1 MVDQLVA
8 QVIGL
13 EVGLLSCQAR
23 LAAVTDDEALH
34 DLRTTVR
41 RLRSLLRPLRGLPGV
56 EQLEVAA
63 STVGQL
69 TTPLRDREVLAA
81 YLHQHG
87 HHEAANRR
95 LRLQPEAYRQVA
107 QGPELAH
114 LLLIL
119 DAFPRFIRASE
130 HQKLLKGLRPRIE
143 KRLAKQWQTLDKALK
158 DPSHDRHRLRL
169 LIKRVRYAA
178 EAYPELDKLPAK
190 AVSHLKKPRVPWE
203 IGTTAGSGWPRLN
216 TRRICNLVLPY
227 GIAPWPRRRGRRT
240 ACWINSALI
249 VSEPVR
255 LLAGIGA
262 VPDWP
267 DG

>member
-1 MVDQLVA
+1 MSALVDQLVA

-13 EVGLLSCQAR
+13 EVGILSCQAR

-56 EQLEVAA
+56 EQLELAA

-87 HHEAANRR
+87 YHEAADSR
-95 LRLQPEAYRQVA
+95 LRLQPVAYRQVA
-107 QGPELAH
+107 QSAEVVH

-119 DAFPRFIRASE
+119 DAFPRFIRASQ
-130 HQKLLKGLRPRIE
+130 HQKLLKGMRSRIE
-143 KRLAKQWQTLDKALK
+143 KRLAKQWQKLDEALQ

-178 EAYPELDKLPAK
+178 EAYPELDKLSDDAL
-190 AVSHLKKPRVPWE
+190 SHLKKAQGALGDWHDCWQWLAQAEHQADLQPCVAVWHRTMADAEGQADRVLE
-203 IGTTAGSGWPRLN
+203 K
-216 TRRICNLVLPY
+216 
-227 GIAPWPRRRGRRT
+227 
-240 ACWINSALI
+240 
-249 VSEPVR
+249 
-255 LLAGIGA
+255 LAKHCF
-262 VPDWP
+262 
-267 DG
+267 

>member
-1 MVDQLVA
+1 MSALVDQLVA

-56 EQLEVAA
+56 EHLELAA

-87 HHEAANRR
+87 HHDAADRR
-95 LRLQPEAYRQVA
+95 LRLQPDAYRQVA

-114 LLLIL
+114 LLQIL
-119 DAFPRFIRASE
+119 DAFPRFIRASQ
-130 HQKLLKGLRPRIE
+130 HQKLLKGLRLRIE
-143 KRLAKQWQTLDKALK
+143 KRLAKQWQKLDEALK

-190 AVSHLKKPRVPWE
+190 ALSRLKDAQGALGDWHDCWQWLAQAEHQADLQPCVAVWHRTMVKAEGQADRVLDKL
-203 IGTTAGSGWPRLN
+203 SVD
-216 TRRICNLVLPY
+216 CF
-227 GIAPWPRRRGRRT
+227 
-240 ACWINSALI
+240 
-249 VSEPVR
+249 
-255 LLAGIGA
+255 
-262 VPDWP
+262 
-267 DG
+267 

>member
-1 MVDQLVA
+1 MSALVDQLVA

-13 EVGLLSCQAR
+13 EVGILSSQAR

-56 EQLEVAA
+56 EQLELAA
-63 STVGQL
+63 SAVGQL

-107 QGPELAH
+107 KSPELAH

-130 HQKLLKGLRPRIE
+130 HQKLLKGLRTRIE
-143 KRLAKQWQTLDKALK
+143 KRLAKQWRALDEALK
-158 DPSHDRHRLRL
+158 DPGHDRHRLRL

-178 EAYPELDKLPAK
+178 EAYPELDKLPAN
-190 AVSHLKKPRVPWE
+190 AMSRLKKAQGALGDWHDCWQWLAQAEHQPDLESCVAQWQRAMAKAEGQADRVLDKLS
-203 IGTTAGSGWPRLN
+203 TD
-216 TRRICNLVLPY
+216 CF
-227 GIAPWPRRRGRRT
+227 
-240 ACWINSALI
+240 
-249 VSEPVR
+249 
-255 LLAGIGA
+255 
-262 VPDWP
+262 
-267 DG
+267 